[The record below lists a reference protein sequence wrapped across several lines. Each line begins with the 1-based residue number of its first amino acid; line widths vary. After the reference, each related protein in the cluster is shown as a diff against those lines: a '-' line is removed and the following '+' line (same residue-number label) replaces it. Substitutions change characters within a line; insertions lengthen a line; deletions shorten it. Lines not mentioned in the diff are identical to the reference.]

1 MKTLIPAKPGYPQN
15 TINMFKLKELFILF
29 FILISCLIIN
39 FNNNSSTNDF
49 EKTTETQI
57 QKNELQSLFINETQ
71 LLIKQPENTEST
83 PSTISNE
90 NINPQEISLEENLI
104 QNTTALS
111 LETVLTEIK
120 NMSLKIKSEVEKNTD
135 NREKEIN
142 IVLKD
147 YLLSIGYSS
156 WKEYSLS
163 EDYRLA
169 REWFLI
175 NQDSFK
181 EEFENALP
189 LCTTILAVGAGGACS
204 CDYAAGT
211 CYQDTPAGRYYHCLG
226 ACCCACCPICCGGI

>member
-1 MKTLIPAKPGYPQN
+1 
-15 TINMFKLKELFILF
+15 MFKLKELFILF